1 MKKAE
6 TPSLT
11 YSPRNAWDVYTTATQ
26 KRQMDALVK
35 RYMDFLSN
43 CKTERETVA
52 YVQKRLQEAG
62 FSEDFKKN
70 TVFRNLRGKA
80 IFAARK
86 GKIPLQKGVH
96 LIAAHADSPRLD
108 FKQRP
113 LVEQPGVAQAKTH
126 YYGGIRK
133 YQWLARPL
141 ALHGV
146 VVLENGK
153 SISVAIGEKAGEP
166 VFTIA
171 DLLPH
176 LARKQN
182 SQTLAE
188 VFDGEKLNII
198 LGHSPA
204 PTAARDKDIKEP
216 IKQHVLELLN
226 AKYGIREEDLVTAEL
241 QVVPAGPATYVGFDK
256 GLVGGYGQDDRI
268 CVFPAV
274 AALLNAKNSNRLCPN
289 MAVMFWDKEEIGS
302 DGATG
307 AASRFLQ
314 YCFEDLAR
322 AWAPGIPV
330 SQVLLNTRA
339 LSADVDAAFD
349 PDFPEVHEK
358 QNAAQL
364 GHGPVCSKYSGS
376 GGKYGASDAD
386 AEFYGYVRG
395 LFNARNIPWQPAE
408 LGKVDVGGG
417 GTVALFL
424 AAYGMQVIDCGPAL
438 LAMHSPFELASC
450 VDILATA
457 EAYMAFLEGLSAAA
471 GAESLS
477 GGGDV
482 FFKNCPRPLS
492 NSPPPL
498 KKLSSGRSGR
508 SPSLSGGEGF
518 SAPEQRKG
526 RLSYCHACCLIE
538 EGFLRH
544 ARRTV
549 TRRLTSP
556 YPAVRLFLHHAH
568 LPGGVARL
576 SARSF
581 LFSATRHPLTNA
593 AKNEKRTS

>member
-70 TVFRNLRGKA
+70 TLFRNLRGKA

-204 PTAARDKDIKEP
+204 PTAAKNKDIKEP

-268 CVFPAV
+268 CVFTALE
-274 AALLNAKNSNRLCPN
+274 ALLNAKNTNRLCPN

-438 LAMHSPFELASC
+438 LSMHSPFELASC

-457 EAYMAFLEGLSAAA
+457 EAYKAFLEG
-471 GAESLS
+471 
-477 GGGDV
+477 
-482 FFKNCPRPLS
+482 
-492 NSPPPL
+492 
-498 KKLSSGRSGR
+498 
-508 SPSLSGGEGF
+508 
-518 SAPEQRKG
+518 
-526 RLSYCHACCLIE
+526 
-538 EGFLRH
+538 
-544 ARRTV
+544 
-549 TRRLTSP
+549 
-556 YPAVRLFLHHAH
+556 
-568 LPGGVARL
+568 
-576 SARSF
+576 
-581 LFSATRHPLTNA
+581 
-593 AKNEKRTS
+593 

>member
-1 MKKAE
+1 M
-6 TPSLT
+6 
-11 YSPRNAWDVYTTATQ
+11 
-26 KRQMDALVK
+26 
-35 RYMDFLSN
+35 
-43 CKTERETVA
+43 
-52 YVQKRLQEAG
+52 
-62 FSEDFKKN
+62 
-70 TVFRNLRGKA
+70 FRNLRGKA

-204 PTAARDKDIKEP
+204 PTAAKNKDIKEP

-268 CVFPAV
+268 CVFTALE
-274 AALLNAKNSNRLCPN
+274 ALLNAKNTNRLCPN

-438 LAMHSPFELASC
+438 LSMHSPFELASC

-457 EAYMAFLEGLSAAA
+457 EAYKAFLEG
-471 GAESLS
+471 
-477 GGGDV
+477 
-482 FFKNCPRPLS
+482 
-492 NSPPPL
+492 
-498 KKLSSGRSGR
+498 
-508 SPSLSGGEGF
+508 
-518 SAPEQRKG
+518 
-526 RLSYCHACCLIE
+526 
-538 EGFLRH
+538 
-544 ARRTV
+544 
-549 TRRLTSP
+549 
-556 YPAVRLFLHHAH
+556 
-568 LPGGVARL
+568 
-576 SARSF
+576 
-581 LFSATRHPLTNA
+581 
-593 AKNEKRTS
+593 

>member
-35 RYMDFLSN
+35 RYMDFLSH

-70 TVFRNLRGKA
+70 SVFRNLRGKA

-113 LVEQPGVAQAKTH
+113 LIEQPGVAQAKTH

-176 LARKQN
+176 LARKQ
-182 SQTLAE
+182 SGQTLAE

-204 PTAARDKDIKEP
+204 PAAAKNKDIKEP

-268 CVFPAV
+268 CVFTALE
-274 AALLNAKNSNRLCPN
+274 ALLGARNTNRLYPN

-386 AEFYGYVRG
+386 AEFYSYVRG

-457 EAYMAFLEGLSAAA
+457 EAYKAFLEGESAAV
-471 GAESLS
+471 GAAPLR

-482 FFKNCPRPLS
+482 FCKNCPRPLS

-498 KKLSSGRSGR
+498 KKRSSGRHGR
-508 SPSLSGGEGF
+508 SPSLSGREEFCSLTGEKTGHHAAMPVACPTGL
-518 SAPEQRKG
+518 SAMPDGAQD
-526 RLSYCHACCLIE
+526 
-538 EGFLRH
+538 
-544 ARRTV
+544 ARRTPHPIRQHV
-549 TRRLTSP
+549 PSCLSHACLVAYHDHPSGISCFPPPDTR
-556 YPAVRLFLHHAH
+556 
-568 LPGGVARL
+568 
-576 SARSF
+576 
-581 LFSATRHPLTNA
+581 
-593 AKNEKRTS
+593 